1 MQIINNTSETIIF
14 EDLKY
19 YFHPEEVCFFDIETT
34 GFSAE
39 HTKLYLIGCCTI
51 KNNKLHII
59 QWFNDDGNSEASL
72 IRSFMDYISNYKFLL
87 HYNGDGFDKPYIEK
101 KCATFGI
108 KNKIPKLT
116 NIDLYKKLKPFKNFL
131 HFDNLKLKT
140 VEQFIGISRDDKYTG
155 GELIPV
161 YNDYLKHHSK
171 QAFDLLMLH
180 NFEDLENLVQCFAL
194 LTLMN
199 LTTGNF
205 ELTNLSVKD
214 NNLCFF
220 LMLPTSMPK
229 RVVYSKK
236 GIVISIYKTSVTVSV
251 PIIEDTL
258 KMFYDNPTEYY
269 YLPAEDVAIHKSVAT
284 YVDKSFREQAKREN
298 CYCNV
303 QGIFVTQL
311 DGNIA
316 TPYKK
321 KYNDKESYVMLIDS
335 FLENSELL
343 HQYITFILNNII

>member
-1 MQIINNTSETIIF
+1 
-14 EDLKY
+14 
-19 YFHPEEVCFFDIETT
+19 
-34 GFSAE
+34 
-39 HTKLYLIGCCTI
+39 
-51 KNNKLHII
+51 
-59 QWFNDDGNSEASL
+59 
-72 IRSFMDYISNYKFLL
+72 
-87 HYNGDGFDKPYIEK
+87 
-101 KCATFGI
+101 
-108 KNKIPKLT
+108 
-116 NIDLYKKLKPFKNFL
+116 
-131 HFDNLKLKT
+131 
-140 VEQFIGISRDDKYTG
+140 
-155 GELIPV
+155 
-161 YNDYLKHHSK
+161 
-171 QAFDLLMLH
+171 
-180 NFEDLENLVQCFAL
+180 
-194 LTLMN
+194 
-199 LTTGNF
+199 
-205 ELTNLSVKD
+205 
-214 NNLCFF
+214 
-220 LMLPTSMPK
+220 MLPTSMPK

-321 KYNDKESYVMLIDS
+321 KYNDKESYIMLIDS

-343 HQYITFILNNII
+343 HQYITFILNKII